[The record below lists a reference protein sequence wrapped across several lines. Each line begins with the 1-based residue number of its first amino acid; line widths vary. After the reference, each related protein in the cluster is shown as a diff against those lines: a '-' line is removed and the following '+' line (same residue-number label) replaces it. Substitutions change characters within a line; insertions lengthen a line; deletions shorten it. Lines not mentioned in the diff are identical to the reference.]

1 MINEDAAYSKN
12 KANFRTQLCF
22 AIKPGINGLLDV
34 ARKTYLETSEG
45 TLRLRTLDLRVTDIQ
60 RLALELREQH
70 GMSGLRL
77 QYTAKRGYFLSS
89 PLNSPPAPN
98 IFLQVHPLQ

>member
-1 MINEDAAYSKN
+1 MRTSVSALTSRKLAQNFRHPSIELLRDEIAKVINEDAAYSKN

-45 TLRLRTLDLRVTDIQ
+45 TGPQPIPIVTP
-60 RLALELREQH
+60 
-70 GMSGLRL
+70 
-77 QYTAKRGYFLSS
+77 T
-89 PLNSPPAPN
+89 
-98 IFLQVHPLQ
+98 

>member
-1 MINEDAAYSKN
+1 MLRDEIAKVINEDAAYSKN

-45 TLRLRTLDLRVTDIQ
+45 AGAAIIPIVILRRHSATCARPARAT
-60 RLALELREQH
+60 RHAGTPLA
-70 GMSGLRL
+70 
-77 QYTAKRGYFLSS
+77 
-89 PLNSPPAPN
+89 
-98 IFLQVHPLQ
+98 V